1 MPRIDRKE
9 VADRIYARAN
19 YCEDMAGVITTFHDR
34 EEQYEE
40 GDRAAAL
47 RGLAIAAQF
56 WAKAAPDEG
65 MDEEAIFA
73 AERRDARG
81 LLNTIRMV
89 DPSFYMELAD
99 FLGL

>member
-47 RGLAIAAQF
+47 RGLAASRIRASTRAATTSTGSGIAS
-56 WAKAAPDEG
+56 
-65 MDEEAIFA
+65 IVT
-73 AERRDARG
+73 R
-81 LLNTIRMV
+81 
-89 DPSFYMELAD
+89 
-99 FLGL
+99 